1 MSSQPAVQPAPARGP
16 LMTRYTDAY
25 RVARTIKNVGD
36 AIKVIALSAGILI
49 FMIGMVGSSQS
60 LLGAMPFFG
69 GLVSG
74 AIVAGVGF
82 ILGTLVSA
90 QGQVLKATLDTAVYS
105 CPFLVN
111 EQRAE
116 IMHLS

>member
-1 MSSQPAVQPAPARGP
+1 MSPQQAVQPAPARGP

-25 RVARTIKNVGD
+25 RVARTITGVGD
-36 AIKVIALSAGILI
+36 AIKVIAA
-49 FMIGMVGSSQS
+49 V
-60 LLGAMPFFG
+60 
-69 GLVSG
+69 VG
-74 AIVAGVGF
+74 AIVFLIGLVGGQSINSVMPFAGGLIIGVIVAGAGF

-116 IMHLS
+116 IMHLN